1 MSRLPLGKLKA
12 ELLDKFLGLYTG
24 QADSSVVLG
33 PKIGE
38 DAAVID
44 FGDRFLIAKTDP
56 ITFATEE
63 IGWYAVHINANDV
76 AVCGARP
83 RWFQA
88 ALLLPEASPEDL
100 AEQIF
105 AQMDRA
111 MKELGV
117 ALVGGHTEITY
128 NLARPIVVGSMFAE
142 IEKEK
147 LVRKTNVR
155 VGDEII
161 LTKGIVIEGTAII
174 AREREK
180 ELKKDFPPEFIQR
193 ARNYLYEPGISV
205 VEDALIAAG
214 AGAHAMHDPTEGGLT
229 MGLWEL
235 AAASGKGIIFYEDQ
249 VPILPESKELI
260 MRFGLNPFGT
270 ITSGSLLVA
279 ISPEHSR
286 ELLAR
291 YEEKGIKAAK
301 IGEITPGGLYV
312 RREGKIYDL
321 EYSEKDEIT
330 KIFE

>member
-1 MSRLPLGKLKA
+1 MSRLPLGKLKS
-12 ELLDKFLGLYTG
+12 ELLDKLLTLYKG

-33 PKIGE
+33 PRIGE

-44 FGDRFLIAKTDP
+44 LGDRYLIAKTDP

-76 AVCGARP
+76 ATTGARP

-128 NLARPIVVGSMFAE
+128 GLDRPIVVGSMFAE
-142 IEKEK
+142 IEKDK
-147 LVRKTNVR
+147 LVQKTNIQ

-161 LTKGIVIEGTAII
+161 LTKGIVIEGTAVI
-174 AREREK
+174 AREKEK
-180 ELKKDFPPEFIQR
+180 GLKEDFPPEFIQR

-205 VEDALIAAG
+205 VEDALIAAS
-214 AGAHAMHDPTEGGLT
+214 AGACALHDPTEGGLN

-235 AAASGKGIIFYEDQ
+235 ATTSGKGIVLYEDQ
-249 VPILPESKELI
+249 VPILLEAKALCE
-260 MRFGLNPFGT
+260 RFGLNPFGT
-270 ITSGSLLVA
+270 ITSGSLLVV
-279 ISPEHSR
+279 ISAEKSA

-301 IGEITPGGLYV
+301 IGEITSSGLSV
-312 RREGKIYDL
+312 KRQGKIYDL
-321 EYSEKDEIT
+321 KYSEKDEIT
-330 KIFE
+330 RIFE

>member
-1 MSRLPLGKLKA
+1 MSRFPLGKLKA
-12 ELLDKFLGLYTG
+12 ELLDRFLGLYTG
-24 QADSSVVLG
+24 QADPSVVLG

-44 FGDRFLIAKTDP
+44 FGDRFLIVKTDP

-76 AVCGARP
+76 ATTGARP

-100 AEQIF
+100 AEEIF

-128 NLARPIVVGSMFAE
+128 GLNRPIVVGSMFAE
-142 IEKEK
+142 IEKDK
-147 LVRKTNVR
+147 LIQKANVR

-174 AREREK
+174 AREREE

-205 VEDALIAAG
+205 VQDALIAAG

-235 AAASGKGIIFYEDQ
+235 ATASRKGIILYEDQ
-249 VPILPESKELI
+249 VPILPESRALM

-279 ISPEHSR
+279 ISPEHSG

-291 YEEKGIKAAK
+291 YKEKGIKAAR
-301 IGEITPGGLYV
+301 IGEITAGGLCV
-312 RREGKIYDL
+312 QRKGKICDL

-330 KIFE
+330 RIFK